1 MTDIQIIL
9 IAIACVVAA
18 SGLLVL
24 CDRVRR

>member
-9 IAIACVVAA
+9 IAIVCIVAA